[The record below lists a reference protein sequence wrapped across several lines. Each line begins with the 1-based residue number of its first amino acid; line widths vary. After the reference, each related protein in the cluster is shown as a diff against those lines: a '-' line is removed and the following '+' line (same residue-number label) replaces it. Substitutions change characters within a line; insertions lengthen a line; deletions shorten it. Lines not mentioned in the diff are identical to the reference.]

1 MKSFEYLR
9 ENCIYTIYC
18 GKYRQIKKL
27 SKNLKKVLTKG
38 SGCGIIIRRSEKE
51 GGKRTLKIKQRQ

>member
-18 GKYRQIKKL
+18 GKYHQIKKL
-27 SKNLKKVLTKG
+27 LKNFKKSVDKG
-38 SGCGIIIRRSEKE
+38 EWMWYYNQA
-51 GGKRTLKIKQRQ
+51 L